1 MKRIK
6 GRRGPGAGV
15 RPSLIVNG
23 DMCADAFRIA
33 LMAAS
38 LLLLAACQRLDSTH
52 SESLADDALMRLPF
66 PGWQADGQGHVQE
79 VDLSAIAG
87 RKDKTAPSRVRATI
101 TPIQV
106 AKLDDTHAV
115 MLTETVPGNGD
126 ASTCH
131 MCSATMGA
139 YFFERDE
146 TGWRLTARQDAVA
159 ESGVFGHLGET
170 AITKLDGGHYAA
182 TVQWESCWQGY
193 CGSWLVVVGLRPG
206 HATRL
211 GSAIPLTVDSDG
223 AHGSCR
229 ALDNPKIA
237 DDEAKSN
244 ECLDIR
250 SSWQFQGKRLI
261 VAFEG
266 RLSEFDKTGKLLPVR
281 KIAQQAVYEV
291 SQDELKLVTG
301 DNPVPGF

>member
-1 MKRIK
+1 VSTLLARH
-6 GRRGPGAGV
+6 GAKA
-15 RPSLIVNG
+15 L
-23 DMCADAFRIA
+23 CIA

-38 LLLLAACQRLDSTH
+38 LLTLVACQQRPGSLRSD
-52 SESLADDALMRLPF
+52 SLANEALMRLPF
-66 PGWQADGQGHVQE
+66 PGWQADGAGHVQE
-79 VDLSAIAG
+79 VDLSALAG
-87 RKDKTAPSRVRATI
+87 KNDKATASRVRATV
-101 TPIQV
+101 TPVQL
-106 AKLDDTHAV
+106 AKLDDADAV
-115 MLTETVPGNGD
+115 MLTETVPVNVD

-131 MCSATMGA
+131 ACSATMGA
-139 YFFERDE
+139 YFFEHDE

-170 AITKLDGGHYAA
+170 AITKLDAGHYAA
-182 TVQWESCWQGY
+182 TTQWESCWQGY
-193 CGSWLVVVGLRPG
+193 CGSWLVVVGLRLD

-211 GSAIPLTVDSDG
+211 GSAIPLSADSDG

-237 DDEAKSN
+237 DDEAKNN

-250 SSWQFQGKRLI
+250 SNWQLQGKRLI
-261 VAFEG
+261 VTFNG
-266 RLSEFDKTGKLLPVR
+266 RLSTFDKTGKLLPVR

-291 SQDELKLVTG
+291 SQDALTLVAG

>member
-1 MKRIK
+1 MVSVKSRES
-6 GRRGPGAGV
+6 RLMPLQSALRWA
-15 RPSLIVNG
+15 L
-23 DMCADAFRIA
+23 CIA

-38 LLLLAACQRLDSTH
+38 LLTLVGCQQRPGSLR
-52 SESLADDALMRLPF
+52 SESLADEALMRLPF
-66 PGWQADGQGHVQE
+66 PGWQADGAGHVQE
-79 VDLSAIAG
+79 VDLSALAG
-87 RKDKTAPSRVRATI
+87 KNDKATASRVRATV
-101 TPIQV
+101 TPVQV
-106 AKLDDTHAV
+106 AKLDDADAV
-115 MLTETVPGNGD
+115 MLTETVPVNVD

-131 MCSATMGA
+131 TCSATMGA
-139 YFFERDE
+139 YFFEHDE

-159 ESGVFGHLGET
+159 ESGVFGHLGDT
-170 AITKLDGGHYAA
+170 AITKLDAGHYAA
-182 TVQWESCWQGY
+182 TTQWENCWQGY
-193 CGSWLVVVGLRPG
+193 CGSWLAVVGLRLD

-211 GSAIPLTVDSDG
+211 GSAIPLSADSDG

-266 RLSEFDKTGKLLPVR
+266 RLSTFDRTGKLLPVR

-291 SQDELKLVTG
+291 NQDELTLVAG
-301 DNPVPGF
+301 DNPVPGY